1 MEAGVVDLWWFG
13 TACELLFGKCVS
25 NAATATVWRISEA
38 SGNPTASGVPERICA
53 LVLVQQPPP
62 LTQEPIMLSRCGL
75 CQRRF
80 ATCGQP

>member
-1 MEAGVVDLWWFG
+1 MVVWNCMEAAFRQVR
-13 TACELLFGKCVS
+13 EQRQPRPLF
-25 NAATATVWRISEA
+25 AAYRRPQEIQPPSAFPKGYVRS
-38 SGNPTASGVPERICA
+38 R
-53 LVLVQQPPP
+53 LVQQPPP